1 MKLDA
6 YNILQYKQ
14 GDLLF
19 GYRPNTPPGSVFKL
33 GGSFPFKISK
43 ATLSPVIQT
52 SSVSIIDYLK
62 IPANTV
68 SANTVIDIQAILE
81 KSGVAAGALVNVG
94 ISTDSISTGIQ
105 ISTYTVGLTLLYIN
119 TFRSLCVT
127 TVDGSG
133 NGTYLFD
140 DQVSALND
148 NLTIT
153 NTAPVSLAIDWT
165 VDQYI
170 IVSGSVSNTA
180 DSLRTLGIKAV
191 V

>member
-6 YNILQYKQ
+6 YNILQYQQ

-19 GYRPNTPPGSVFKL
+19 GYRPNIPPGSVFRLK
-33 GGSFPFKISK
+33 GSFPFKISK
-43 ATLSPVIQT
+43 AALSPVIQT
-52 SSVSIIDYLK
+52 SSISIIDYLK

-68 SANTVIDIQAILE
+68 SANTVIDIQAIVE
-81 KSGVAAGALVNVG
+81 KSGVNAGAVINLG
-94 ISTDSISTGIQ
+94 LSTDNISTGIQ
-105 ISTYTVGLTLLYIN
+105 ISTYTAGLTLLFIN

-127 TVDGSG
+127 SVDGSG
-133 NGTYLFD
+133 DGTYLFD

-153 NTAPVSLAIDWT
+153 NTPPVSLPIDWT

-170 IVSGSVSNTA
+170 IVSGSVSSTS
-180 DSLRTLGIKAV
+180 DSLRSLGIKAV
-191 V
+191 I

>member
-19 GYRPNTPPGSVFKL
+19 GYRPNTPPGSVFRL
-33 GGSFPFKISK
+33 SGSFPFKISK
-43 ATLSPVIQT
+43 AALSPVIQT
-52 SSVSIIDYLK
+52 SSISIIDYLK

-68 SANTVIDIQAILE
+68 SANTVIDIQAIVE
-81 KSGVAAGALVNVG
+81 KNGSTAGAVVNIG
-94 ISTDSISTGIQ
+94 ISTDNISTGIQ
-105 ISTYTVGLTLLYIN
+105 ISTYTVGLTLLFIN

-133 NGTYLFD
+133 DGTYLFN

-148 NLTIT
+148 TLTIT
-153 NTAPVSLAIDWT
+153 SALPVTLPIDWT
-165 VDQYI
+165 IDQYI
-170 IVSGSVSNTA
+170 IVSGSVANTS
-180 DSLRTLGIKAV
+180 DSLRTLGIKAII
-191 V
+191 

>member
-19 GYRPNTPPGSVFKL
+19 GYRPNTPPGSVFRL
-33 GGSFPFKISK
+33 SGSFPFKISK
-43 ATLSPVIQT
+43 AALSPVIQT
-52 SSVSIIDYLK
+52 SSISIIDYLK

-68 SANTVIDIQAILE
+68 SANTVIDIQAIVE
-81 KSGVAAGALVNVG
+81 KNGATAGAVVNVG
-94 ISTDSISTGIQ
+94 ISTDNISTGIQ
-105 ISTYTVGLTLLYIN
+105 ISTYTVGLTLLFIN

-133 NGTYLFD
+133 DGTYLFN

-148 NLTIT
+148 TLTIT
-153 NTAPVSLAIDWT
+153 SALPVTLPIDWT

-170 IVSGSVSNTA
+170 VVSGSVSNTS
-180 DSLRTLGIKAV
+180 DSLRTLGIKAII
-191 V
+191 

>member
-19 GYRPNTPPGSVFKL
+19 GYRPNTPPGSVFRL
-33 GGSFPFKISK
+33 SGSFPFKISK
-43 ATLSPVIQT
+43 AALSPVIQT
-52 SSVSIIDYLK
+52 SSISIIDYLK

-68 SANTVIDIQAILE
+68 SANTVIDIQAIVE
-81 KSGVAAGALVNVG
+81 KNGSTAGAVVNVG
-94 ISTDSISTGIQ
+94 ISTDNISTGIQ
-105 ISTYTVGLTLLYIN
+105 ISTYTVGLTLLFIN

-133 NGTYLFD
+133 DGTYLFN

-148 NLTIT
+148 TLTIT
-153 NTAPVSLAIDWT
+153 SALPVTLPIDWT

-170 IVSGSVSNTA
+170 IVSGSVANTS
-180 DSLRTLGIKAV
+180 DSLRTLGIKAII
-191 V
+191 